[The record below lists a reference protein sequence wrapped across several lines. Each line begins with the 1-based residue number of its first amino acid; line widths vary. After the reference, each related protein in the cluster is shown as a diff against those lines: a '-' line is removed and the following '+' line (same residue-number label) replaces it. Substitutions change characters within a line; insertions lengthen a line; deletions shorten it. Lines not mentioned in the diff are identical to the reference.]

1 MTSSLSTAFVLKSV
15 EVHNW
20 KTFTDATLNVAETG
34 LTGIVGQNGSGKSS
48 FVDAIL
54 WCLYSFKAAEINQA
68 SFRRRNSDLQK
79 EETSVKVTFTH
90 AGQTVEV
97 FRRMTGKKSNVTAD
111 IFMDGI
117 KQTNVT
123 GSTAQAWVTNRLGMD
138 AAGFRTAIVVPQK
151 ELDALVDAKPAPRRE
166 HIEKL
171 AGIEDMNLAVKK
183 AREDENEL
191 AKQIKLLPGS
201 TEAVEEAGEFLESLV
216 SEFDSVG
223 VLCED
228 ASEEVSN
235 LESQVTEAVENSADS
250 KEKLKNAIAI
260 HREIVDLEHNVDM
273 LKASVRDIDAQIKDI
288 ESEVE
293 GIDVT
298 ARPKLEKEYR
308 EVNEEYS
315 RVNHELAN
323 HTGNISNTQREIASV
338 ENTIKAKQTKLD
350 SASARLTK
358 GEDFLA
364 SLESAETLTGKKES
378 LEESV
383 SGANARI
390 SSLGSLIS
398 DLEESVR
405 VLDSHDHSEAKCP
418 TCHSTLENPDAL
430 LAQFRKTIGSSE
442 EEVNTLRMK
451 VKTDTDSLKEALNTL
466 ASRERAEREISSIK
480 DEISNLTQEIE
491 SLETN
496 LSEATTKLSEFE
508 DFDVDAAKKSIA
520 NLDLR
525 KREILSAGEK
535 IGAAERAIAKR
546 DHLITQRDSKLESL
560 APSQEKLTKLES
572 DLDACGDLSH
582 LEMLVSGFDAEI
594 DRVRSEYNDA
604 FRKMKDLEA
613 RKATLNERVKAAQAT
628 FDREEKLA
636 QSKSVALK
644 KLEEKSAVSDLL
656 DEYRKDRIARIAP
669 ELSATAT
676 DLISQMTNG
685 RFIEVIV
692 SEDFAASVIKD
703 DGFEYSVYE
712 LSGGEKSIVALA
724 LRIAIGSLITGENA
738 GLLWLDEVLPAQD
751 AERRDAILG
760 VLRSLPIQQIVMIN
774 HTHEAEDVVDRVVKI
789 NYDGTGS
796 TIDS

>member
-15 EVHNW
+15 EVKNW

-111 IFMDGI
+111 IFMDGV

-123 GSTAQAWVTNRLGMD
+123 GSTAQAWITNRLGMD

-151 ELDALVDAKPAPRRE
+151 ELDALVDAKPASRRE

-201 TEAVEEAGEFLESLV
+201 IEAVEEAGEFLESLV
-216 SEFDSVG
+216 TEYDSV
-223 VLCED
+223 VLLCED
-228 ASEEVSN
+228 ASGEVSDF
-235 LESQVTEAVENSADS
+235 ESRVSEAVENSAES
-250 KEKLKNAIAI
+250 KEKLKNAEAI
-260 HREIVDLEHNVDM
+260 HRDVVNLEHSVDM
-273 LKASVRDIDAQIKDI
+273 LKAGVREFDAQIKDI
-288 ESEVE
+288 DAEVE
-293 GIDVT
+293 GIDIT
-298 ARPKLEKEYR
+298 ARPKLEAEYR
-308 EVNEEYS
+308 EVNEEYTK
-315 RVNHELAN
+315 VNHELAN
-323 HTGNISNTQREIASV
+323 HTGNISNTKREIASI
-338 ENTIKAKQTKLD
+338 ENAIKAKQTKLD
-350 SASARLTK
+350 N
-358 GEDFLA
+358 A
-364 SLESAETLTGKKES
+364 SLRVVQGEEYLESIESNAQLTEKKEA
-378 LEESV
+378 LEKSIAE
-383 SGANARI
+383 ANARS
-390 SSLGSLIS
+390 SSLGSLIA

-405 VLDSHDHSEAKCP
+405 VLGSHDHSEAKCP
-418 TCHSTLENPDAL
+418 TCHSSLEDPEAL
-430 LAQFRKTIGSSE
+430 VKQFRKTMASSQKE
-442 EEVNTLRMK
+442 IATLK
-451 VKTDTDSLKEALNTL
+451 DTVRKESDELKSITGTIT
-466 ASRERAEREISSIK
+466 SRERAEREIASIK
-480 DEISNLTQEIE
+480 EEIENLTQEIE
-491 SLETN
+491 SLEGD
-496 LSEATTKLSEFE
+496 LSDATKKLADFE
-508 DFDVDAAKKSIA
+508 GFDVDAAKKSIA
-520 NLDLR
+520 SLDLR

-535 IGAAERAIAKR
+535 IGVAERAIAKR
-546 DHLITQRDSKLESL
+546 DNLISQRDAKLSSL
-560 APSQEKLTKLES
+560 APSQDKLRKLES
-572 DLDACGDLSH
+572 DLDTYGDLSH
-582 LEMLVSGFDAEI
+582 LEMLVAGFDADI
-594 DRVRSEYNDA
+594 DRARAEYNDS

-636 QSKSVALK
+636 QSKTIALK

-656 DEYRKDRIARIAP
+656 DEYRKDRIARISP

-692 SEDFAASVIKD
+692 SEDFSSSVIKD

-751 AERRDAILG
+751 AERRDAILS

-796 TIDS
+796 TID